1 MGVWIFRFLVKKDLA
16 QDWPHFTQVFWNRQ
30 WNFQKCLLFE
40 SSFQCIFSWYLFV
53 FTLSSEEECKK
64 TPPVELIRWGVTE
77 VIQVNN
83 FLNLYHLYFNFLA
96 KKSDKTSVK
105 YFFDWLTDLGC
116 ALFKTWTYAP
126 AVLIQHIKKTIF
138 SICLIGFIALAW
150 NAKCFAIA
158 CVLLLVFVFLQV
170 ISRTSGMLISI
181 PDIPIWQIY
190 VVSSAFSK
198 VSI

>member
-1 MGVWIFRFLVKKDLA
+1 MSA
-16 QDWPHFTQVFWNRQ
+16 
-30 WNFQKCLLFE
+30 
-40 SSFQCIFSWYLFV
+40 
-53 FTLSSEEECKK
+53 
-64 TPPVELIRWGVTE
+64 TE